1 LSGVVRQMVRREWQ
15 PLTFVAIPY
24 ILVVILWPFPIMER
38 FLLPF
43 LPLFLLAAVLESK
56 RLLSLAMA
64 NFRSPAS
71 LGNRVL
77 AVGICAIL
85 LGYAAFSGWTYL
97 FRDRQQLREAGDAQA
112 KTLDQKK
119 EVYSWVRDHTLASAK
134 IVAYDDVL
142 LFLYSRRQAL
152 RPMAILPTAA
162 YSNGADN
169 LAKDLS
175 HMSDASRQAGA
186 TYWLVTK
193 DDFSLEA
200 EREKIAIRQNEIT
213 ALLPVVFRSS
223 QGFATL
229 YDSSYLLSTA
239 RENSKS
245 AKTVDFRT
253 DRKRKRDSASCT
265 RDLSGCSLAQH

>member
-1 LSGVVRQMVRREWQ
+1 MSAIVLSGVVRQLARREWQ
-15 PLTFVAIPY
+15 PVTFVAIPY
-24 ILVVILWPFPIMER
+24 VLIVILWPFPIMER

-43 LPLFLLAAVLESK
+43 LPLFLLAALLESK

-64 NFRSPAS
+64 NFRPPAS

-175 HMSDASRQAGA
+175 HMSDAPRQAGA

-253 DRKRKRDSASCT
+253 DR
-265 RDLSGCSLAQH
+265 